1 MKGAL
6 SIAGKDLKRSL
17 RDRSA
22 LAVSLVAPL
31 LLAVILSAVIPEE
44 ELDLTFGFVDED
56 RGAISQT
63 FRRDVLGHLEAD
75 GAAEIVVLQSRA
87 EAEQRAEDDEIA
99 AAFVF
104 PSGFSAGVLDGESG
118 TIGVVTNP
126 ASTVGAPVARSVAE
140 GFTAELNGIGLSAAT
155 LVAVSGNAPS
165 PALTERVRGLT
176 QEIGSVITVAERESS
191 SGGFDDDTFFPA
203 GMAVFFLFFTTQFG
217 AVSLLRERREGTLLR
232 LLAAPLPR
240 SSIILGKA
248 LFTFVLGVGSLTV
261 LIVAS
266 HFLLGATWGNPLG
279 VAAIVVAAV
288 FAAMGVQSLVT
299 TLATTDEQAAG
310 YASVIAVTL
319 GLLGGTFFPLSQAP
333 GLVANLSYLTPHAW
347 IMRGFGDLS
356 GGAGSLGDLAPSL
369 GALLA
374 FGTVTGSIA
383 LLRSRR
389 LVAA

>member
-1 MKGAL
+1 MNGAL

-31 LLAVILSAVIPEE
+31 LLAVILSAVIPED
-44 ELDLTFGFVDED
+44 ELDLTFGLVDED

-63 FRRDVLGHLEAD
+63 FRRDVLGHLESD
-75 GAAEIVVLQSRA
+75 GTAEIVVLESRA
-87 EAEQRAEDDEIA
+87 EAIQRAEDDEIA

-104 PSGFSAGVLDGESG
+104 PSGFSTSVLHGEPR
-118 TIGVVTNP
+118 TVEVVTNP
-126 ASTVGAPVARSVAE
+126 ASTVGAPIARSVAD

-165 PALTERVRGLT
+165 RALTERVRGLT
-176 QEIGSVITVAERESS
+176 QEIGSMITVAEHESS

-333 GLVANLSYLTPHAW
+333 DLVANLSYLTPHAW

-356 GGAGSLGDLAPSL
+356 GEAGALSDIAPSL

-374 FGTVTGSIA
+374 FGAITGSIA